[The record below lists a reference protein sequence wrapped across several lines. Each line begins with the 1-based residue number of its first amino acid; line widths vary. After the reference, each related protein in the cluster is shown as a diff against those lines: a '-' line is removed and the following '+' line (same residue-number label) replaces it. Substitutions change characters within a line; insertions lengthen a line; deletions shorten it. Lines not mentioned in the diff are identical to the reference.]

1 MARGHSSGL
10 VTLMVSIATGSL
22 LIASSTQVQACIRG
36 KSTLLN
42 TTDPVTRPFSVSD
55 RQQDASNALQL
66 KTNNSLNL
74 GHWEIIGA
82 GAIAGILLSS
92 WVYRRYRA
100 CLTRSISDKMLFNH
114 PELEHPE
121 LALTALPKEAL
132 FSTSNR

>member
-1 MARGHSSGL
+1 MVRGHSSGL
-10 VTLMVSIATGSL
+10 VTLVVTIAVGSL
-22 LIASSTQVQACIRG
+22 LIGSAAQVQACIFG
-36 KSTLLN
+36 KSAAYN
-42 TTDPVTRPFSVSD
+42 TADPVTRPFSASD
-55 RQQDASNALQL
+55 RQQNLPDALQQSR
-66 KTNNSLNL
+66 NSLNL

-92 WVYRRYRA
+92 WGYRRYRA